1 MSRIGKKSIE
11 IPKGVEV
18 KVGPDQVSVK
28 GPKGTLSQVIASG
41 IKVKVDDGK
50 VLVERSAETKQMK
63 SSHGLVRALINNM
76 INGVTKGF
84 DVNLELVG
92 VGYKAAKQGREL
104 KLSMGFSHS
113 VDITPP
119 QGIEIEVE
127 GQNKIKVTGADRQL
141 VGQVA
146 ANIRGV
152 RPPEPYKGKGI
163 RYVSEF
169 VRKKAGKVA
178 KVGAGAAAA

>member
-1 MSRIGKKSIE
+1 MSRIGKKPIE
-11 IPKGVEV
+11 IPKGIEV
-18 KVGPDQVSVK
+18 KIGADQVSVK
-28 GPKGTLSQVIASG
+28 GPKGTLTQDLVNG
-41 IKVKVDDGK
+41 IKVTVADGR
-50 VLVERSAETKQMK
+50 VVVERAADTKQLK
-63 SSHGLVRALINNM
+63 SSHGLIRALINNM
-76 INGVTKGF
+76 INGVNKGF
-84 DVNLELVG
+84 DINLELVG
-92 VGYKAAKQGREL
+92 VGYKAVKQGKDL
-104 KLSMGFSHS
+104 KLQIGFSHS

-146 ANIRGV
+146 ANIRRV

-163 RYVSEF
+163 RYVNEI

-178 KVGAGAAAA
+178 KVGGGAAAA